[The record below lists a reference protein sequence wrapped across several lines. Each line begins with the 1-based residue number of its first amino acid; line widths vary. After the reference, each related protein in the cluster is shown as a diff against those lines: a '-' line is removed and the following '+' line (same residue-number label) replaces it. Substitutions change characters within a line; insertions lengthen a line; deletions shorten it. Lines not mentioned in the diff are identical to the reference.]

1 MRVSVSK
8 YSRQQSFSASGVGFI
23 ISSKVGQESFFF
35 HSDSVAEDKE
45 RGNYNN
51 EETECRAKH
60 YPKGGTLQKQTG
72 VGRMAHKTVR
82 TGLHDSVIGRYGH
95 VYREETAQVH
105 DGPPA

>member
-1 MRVSVSK
+1 M
-8 YSRQQSFSASGVGFI
+8 
-23 ISSKVGQESFFF
+23 
-35 HSDSVAEDKE
+35 AEDKE

-82 TGLHDSVIGRYGH
+82 TGLHDSVVGRYGH

-105 DGPPA
+105 DGPPAQSGAGNKETRSKPPPGEEAGEQPRTCVAKRGKMTGDD